1 MINIPDGLD
10 YDSYVDLLGTLESQ
24 DLKSSA
30 HWRNDL
36 IEYNNTDNHIYG
48 EPMPFPKSYDLFRYR
63 PSEMTLVTG
72 YNGSKKSMVLGQI
85 MLHLAKTSKVC
96 ICSLEMQPT
105 VTLHRML
112 MQAAGAR
119 EGRPS
124 DDFVNRFMDWADGR
138 IYIFDALDTLPPER
152 IIGFIHY
159 AAKELGCNH
168 IVLDSLSKVALK
180 YDDYN
185 QQNEFINKMQYI
197 VKRNNA
203 HLHIV
208 THVKKPPNDDESI
221 APSRYSIRGAG
232 SLSDMAD
239 NVIIIQPNRKREA
252 LKEIAKMRELD
263 EKQLDYME
271 KSKDHAIIIAKQRHG
286 SWEGSLNFYFHAN
299 SLQLTEQE
307 NRPHKFSF
315 DTGVDIN
322 N

>member
-1 MINIPDGLD
+1 MITIPDGLD
-10 YDSYVDLLGTLESQ
+10 YDSYVDLLGSLESQ

-30 HWRNDL
+30 HWRQEL
-36 IEYNNTDNHIYG
+36 IDYNNTDNHAYG
-48 EPMPFPKSYDLFRYR
+48 DALPFPKALDLFRYR

-85 MLHLAKTSKVC
+85 MLHLAKTKKVC

-112 MQAAGAR
+112 MQAAGASD
-119 EGRPS
+119 GRPS
-124 DDFVNRFMDWADGR
+124 DEFVERFMDWAEDR
-138 IYIFDALDTLPPER
+138 IYIFDALDTLPAER

-159 AAKELGCNH
+159 ATKELGCEH

-197 VKRNNA
+197 VKRAKA

-252 LKEIAKMRELD
+252 LKEIAKLRQLD
-263 EKQLDYME
+263 DKQLEYLH
-271 KSKDHAIIIAKQRHG
+271 KSYDHQLIIAKQRHG
-286 SWEGSLNFYFHAN
+286 SWEGNLNFYFHSN
-299 SLQLTEQE
+299 SLQLTERE
-307 NRPHKFSF
+307 NYPHKFSF
-315 DTGVDIN
+315 DTGVDTDN
-322 N
+322 